1 MGDSEIA
8 EGDAS
13 RLSREA
19 IRRLVEPNRVH
30 RSIYVDPAIF
40 ALEMERIFERS
51 WIYAGHE
58 SQIAKPGDYLTAQIG
73 RQPIMIVR
81 QDDGSIRGLYNR
93 CGHRGAR
100 LVGGAGNVRHF
111 RCCYH
116 GWTFR
121 TDGSVLSVPLR
132 RGYDGTAFD
141 PDDRAFWVAAVP
153 RVDRYRGFVFAS
165 LAAGG
170 PDLPSFLGAIVSS
183 LDDIAD
189 RAPAGRIEIA
199 GPPFRVVQRSNWKLF
214 LENLNDTMHA
224 LSVHES
230 AIESA
235 RTQLAGMS
243 DRETPAHS
251 WVGETLSTIGRNGTP
266 QTTMDEIG
274 VAGFAHGHSFMG
286 GFFNPDS
293 YERPYVAALEQ
304 ARGTDRMREIL
315 SVNRHN
321 SIIYPSMTIQAAYHQ
336 LRVIRP
342 LAVDRTLVEAYN
354 FRLIGAPAESYRRTL
369 AYAMLMNTPSSNM
382 MPDDLEALYRVQN
395 GLGVPAS
402 EWVSLHRNDGR
413 DTAAGGGLVGTGTSE
428 LPMRNQAR
436 AWLELMTAE

>member
-1 MGDSEIA
+1 MPVPDS
-8 EGDAS
+8 S

-40 ALEMERIFERS
+40 ALEMERIFERT
-51 WIYAGHE
+51 WIYVAHE
-58 SQIAKPGDYLTAQIG
+58 SQLPKPGDYLTAQIG
-73 RQPIMIVR
+73 RQAMVIVR
-81 QDDGSIRGLYNR
+81 HDDGSIRALYNR

-132 RGYDGTAFD
+132 RGYDGTTFD
-141 PDDRAFWVAAVP
+141 VAERAFWMPSAP
-153 RVDRYRGFVFAS
+153 RVDSYRGFVFAS
-165 LAAGG
+165 LAEDG
-170 PDLPSFLGAIVSS
+170 PDLRSFLGGIVSS

-189 RAPAGRIEIA
+189 RAPSGRIEIA
-199 GPPFRVVQRSNWKLF
+199 DPPFRVIQRNNWKLF

-235 RTQLAGMS
+235 RTQLAEMS
-243 DRETPAHS
+243 DPETPADS
-251 WVGETLSTIGRNGTP
+251 WVGETLSTIGKNGTP
-266 QTTMDEIG
+266 QSTMDRIG
-274 VAGFAHGHSFMG
+274 VAGFPHGHSFMG

-304 ARGTDRMREIL
+304 ARGTERMRQIL

-336 LRVIRP
+336 LRVLRP
-342 LAVDRTLVEAYN
+342 LAVDRTLVEAYT
-354 FRLIGAPAESYRRTL
+354 FRLSGAAPESYRRTL
-369 AYAMLMNTPSSNM
+369 AYAMLMNSPSSNM
-382 MPDDLEALYRVQN
+382 MPDDLEAFDRVQH
-395 GLGVPAS
+395 GLDVRAGD
-402 EWVSLHRNDGR
+402 WVSLHRNDGH
-413 DTAAGGGLVGTGTSE
+413 DIASDGAFTGTGTSE

>member
-1 MGDSEIA
+1 MPVPDSSRISP
-8 EGDAS
+8 DA
-13 RLSREA
+13 L
-19 IRRLVEPNRVH
+19 RRLVEPNRVH

-40 ALEMERIFERS
+40 ALEMERIFERT
-51 WIYAGHE
+51 WIYVAHE
-58 SQIAKPGDYLTAQIG
+58 SQLPKPGDYLTTQIG
-73 RQPIMIVR
+73 RQPMVIVR
-81 QDDGSIRGLYNR
+81 HDDGSIRALYNR

-141 PDDRAFWVAAVP
+141 VADRAFWMPSAP
-153 RVDRYRGFVFAS
+153 RVDSYRGFVFAS
-165 LAAGG
+165 LAAEG
-170 PDLPSFLGAIVSS
+170 PDLRSFLDGIVTS

-189 RAPAGRIEIA
+189 RAPSGRIEIA
-199 GPPFRVVQRSNWKLF
+199 DPPFRVLQRNNWKLF

-224 LSVHES
+224 VSVHES
-230 AIESA
+230 VFESA
-235 RTQLAGMS
+235 RSLLAEMS
-243 DRETPAHS
+243 DPETPADS
-251 WVGETLSTIGRNGTP
+251 WVGETLSTIGKNGTP
-266 QTTMDEIG
+266 QSIMDRIG
-274 VAGFAHGHSFMG
+274 VAGFPHGHSFMG

-304 ARGTDRMREIL
+304 ARGTERMREIL

-342 LAVDRTLVEAYN
+342 LAVDRTLVEAYT
-354 FRLIGAPAESYRRTL
+354 FRLIGAAPESYRRTL
-369 AYAMLMNTPSSNM
+369 AYAMLMNSPSSNM
-382 MPDDLEALYRVQN
+382 MPDDREAFERVQH
-395 GLGVPAS
+395 GLDVRAG
-402 EWVSLHRNDGR
+402 EWVSFHRNDGR
-413 DTAAGGGLVGTGTSE
+413 DTVADGAFTGTGTSE